1 MIPAK
6 LKMGH
11 WETLKK
17 KKKTG
22 IFLTSASLPLYT
34 ACRIQFNLRL
44 KDTSGP
50 NNSLLKLISNG

>member
-17 KKKTG
+17 KKKQG
-22 IFLTSASLPLYT
+22 YFLLRPLFHCTQPVGY
-34 ACRIQFNLRL
+34 NLIC
-44 KDTSGP
+44 G
-50 NNSLLKLISNG
+50 